1 MDLCNSCIPPNV
13 TSPEYIYWMTVGG
26 CGTNVTIGGNA
37 DSTINFLLNEVNE
50 AVNEYLGFNFGS
62 SLTKS
67 RDGTFILGYSYGGL
81 ISCHAA
87 WTRPEVSG
95 R

>member
-1 MDLCNSCIPPNV
+1 
-13 TSPEYIYWMTVGG
+13 MTVGG
-26 CGTNVTIGGNA
+26 CGVTVTIGGNA
-37 DSTINFLLNEVNE
+37 DSTIDYLLNEVHG
-50 AVNEYLGFNFGS
+50 AVEGYLSSNFET

-87 WTRPEVSG
+87 WTRPEVIKFNSS
-95 R
+95 